1 MASGVAGANDG
12 FLTYKGKP
20 LVRKDNVLYY
30 GSMAQDVVAM
40 LVVESSYDY
49 RGVSVS
55 DLVELK
61 LILTDPAVDLQN
73 VMVKRSVRKG
83 LFDALDIACIWIDR
97 YIKKNA

>member
-1 MASGVAGANDG
+1 MTSGDYGGGDG
-12 FLTYKGKP
+12 FLIYKGKP
-20 LVRKDNVLYY
+20 LVRKDNILYY

-49 RGVSVS
+49 KGLSVS
-55 DLVELK
+55 DSVELK
-61 LILTDPAVDLQN
+61 LILTDPSVDLQN

-83 LFDALDIACIWIDR
+83 LFDALDIAGIWIDR